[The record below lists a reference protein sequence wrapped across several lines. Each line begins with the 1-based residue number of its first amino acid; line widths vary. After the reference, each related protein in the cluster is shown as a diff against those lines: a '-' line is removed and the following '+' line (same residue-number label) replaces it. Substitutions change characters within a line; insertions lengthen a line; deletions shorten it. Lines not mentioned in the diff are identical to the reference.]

1 MVRQVLVAPV
11 VLGKCLLEF
20 EGEEMEDNQENV
32 ILRVLAIM
40 GEWVLV
46 GQARDVPE
54 KDPNTAREVD
64 LAFRAGWE
72 GELVE

>member
-1 MVRQVLVAPV
+1 MVRQVLVVPV
-11 VLGKCLLEF
+11 VLGKALLKF
-20 EGEEMEDNQENV
+20 EGEELEDNRVNV
-32 ILRVLAIM
+32 ILRALAIM

-72 GELVE
+72 GGLVE